1 MAVPAGHHKADYNI
15 IDNFNITLTTIE
27 FIPSI
32 KAIKYAI
39 AYIIS
44 VDTVAIT
51 TLPVT
56 AARSRIII

>member
-1 MAVPAGHHKADYNI
+1 M
-15 IDNFNITLTTIE
+15 LTTIE

-44 VDTVAIT
+44 VDTVAII

-56 AARSRIII
+56 AAIMATIQWCGTTYDIIIIQMI